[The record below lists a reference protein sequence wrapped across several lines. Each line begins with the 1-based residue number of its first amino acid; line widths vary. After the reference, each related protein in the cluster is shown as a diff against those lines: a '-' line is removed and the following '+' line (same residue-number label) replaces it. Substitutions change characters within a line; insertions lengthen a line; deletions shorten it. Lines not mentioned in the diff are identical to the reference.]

1 MGVLETLKGISFFQ
15 KCLIYHIKHSQT
27 PQKKLNF
34 PIFNVNM
41 PKYTCLRGSAAV
53 HMLSN
58 SDISEFYLREGVSL
72 FQKSLNYSV
81 WGGGTVCSDTS
92 SKWVW
97 LYPMPYYGHEWR
109 TSTLIR
115 VPINYWQ
122 NSDLLK
128 KTFF

>member
-1 MGVLETLKGISFFQ
+1 MSDLSYKTLSDP
-15 KCLIYHIKHSQT
+15 T
-27 PQKKLNF
+27 KKLNF

-81 WGGGTVCSDTS
+81 WGGAQCALTLRQNGSGFIRC
-92 SKWVW
+92 
-97 LYPMPYYGHEWR
+97 R
-109 TSTLIR
+109 TMAMNGALA
-115 VPINYWQ
+115 
-122 NSDLLK
+122 L
-128 KTFF
+128 